1 MRRRRECGRRSIRH
15 VQYLPFHRFLSQES
29 VDNSRCSSF
38 SLKTLFLP
46 VTSGSHFRE
55 TVRAFP
61 RLEDLRLW
69 TTVAALRPPV
79 TADDLPRLHS
89 LLLGGLHSG
98 RVLADLVSAVGA
110 RLTALKLET
119 VLTDVPLRLLGE
131 GCPAL
136 EELQVTNCRLV
147 VGGGGGGGGRRHHHH
162 DCDST
167 AAADFLSR
175 LKLVHLFL
183 VQYVGR
189 EEEMREMQNRDERE
203 EDDEEEEE
211 QREEDEHQT
220 IPDDRGGTGCGYRP
234 KSALHCILRHSR
246 RLEGLQAT
254 GCPSFDDASL
264 KEVLAVN
271 PLSRLRRFIMT
282 DAASALQRPPEE
294 DEPGGT
300 TAGTALALTAESA
313 LRLFDCCPALQCVGD
328 LRRWD
333 MSPGERRRVAVEVQ
347 RRTGLKWIATPGN

>member
-203 EDDEEEEE
+203 EDDEEEE

-264 KEVLAVN
+264 KE
-271 PLSRLRRFIMT
+271 
-282 DAASALQRPPEE
+282 
-294 DEPGGT
+294 DEPGET